1 MPLKLSL
8 KPGEKFVLNGAVVQ
22 NGDRRCSLVLQNKA
36 SVLREKDILQL
47 DEAKTPSRRIYFPVM
62 MMYID
67 EAAAER
73 QYDEFL
79 RRMNGLIAEAL
90 GWNRRMW
97 SVLGIECASEDNG
110 LPAELRASIISLS
123 IWVDKYTSKVMLGD
137 GDIADLIDINRII
150 MAGLNTNDSDRAD
163 RNVTARDSAHGGE
176 AAQVAL

>member
-1 MPLKLSL
+1 MSL
-8 KPGEKFVLNGAVVQ
+8 KAYQKVSKSAEDPRLMEYRLFGEVTRALMEAQ
-22 NGDRRCSLVLQNKA
+22 KA
-36 SVLREKDILQL
+36 DKLE
-47 DEAKTPSRRIYFPVM
+47 Y
-62 MMYID
+62 
-67 EAAAER
+67 
-73 QYDEFL
+73 
-79 RRMNGLIAEAL
+79 GLIAEAL

>member
-47 DEAKTPSRRIYFPVM
+47 DEAKTPSRLIYFPVM

-79 RRMNGLIAEAL
+79 RRMTEFMSVIVNSDVLAECVAISKAVISKEYYKALMGCRKLIEY
-90 GWNRRMW
+90 
-97 SVLGIECASEDNG
+97 EDER
-110 LPAELRASIISLS
+110 LKS
-123 IWVDKYTSKVMLGD
+123 
-137 GDIADLIDINRII
+137 
-150 MAGLNTNDSDRAD
+150 
-163 RNVTARDSAHGGE
+163 
-176 AAQVAL
+176 

>member
-1 MPLKLSL
+1 MSL
-8 KPGEKFVLNGAVVQ
+8 KAYQKVSKSAEDPRLMEYRLFGEVTRALMEAQ
-22 NGDRRCSLVLQNKA
+22 KA
-36 SVLREKDILQL
+36 DKLE
-47 DEAKTPSRRIYFPVM
+47 Y
-62 MMYID
+62 
-67 EAAAER
+67 
-73 QYDEFL
+73 
-79 RRMNGLIAEAL
+79 GLIAEAL

-176 AAQVAL
+176 AAQVALLKTRLGDFCRAGSIVPTMMGLDAGALAGIFLFAI

>member
-1 MPLKLSL
+1 MSL
-8 KPGEKFVLNGAVVQ
+8 KAYQKVSKSAEDPRLMEYRLFGEVTRALMEAQ
-22 NGDRRCSLVLQNKA
+22 KA
-36 SVLREKDILQL
+36 DKLE
-47 DEAKTPSRRIYFPVM
+47 Y
-62 MMYID
+62 
-67 EAAAER
+67 
-73 QYDEFL
+73 
-79 RRMNGLIAEAL
+79 GLIAEAL

-163 RNVTARDSAHGGE
+163 RNVTARDSA
-176 AAQVAL
+176 QVAL